1 MKIRKEDNCTV
12 TVTIIKARQQP
23 REGHTSPVGWFMNV
37 SVGQL
42 KSHTIGKCDNSQ
54 IWEHMGAGKILKK
67 THTYLGLYQ

>member
-1 MKIRKEDNCTV
+1 
-12 TVTIIKARQQP
+12 
-23 REGHTSPVGWFMNV
+23 MNV